1 MSTTTVFGIPNCDS
15 VKKVC
20 NWLKENDIPFHFHNY
35 KTDSVQKAELK
46 KWCKAVGWEKLL
58 NKKGTTWK
66 KIAPDYEGE
75 NIDEKQAIEI
85 MLEHTSVIKRPV
97 VVTSK
102 GMVIGVDL
110 DALKAIL

>member
-1 MSTTTVFGIPNCDS
+1 MSNITVFGIPNCDS

-20 NWLKENDIPFHFHNY
+20 TWLKENGIPFHFHNY

-66 KIAPDYEGE
+66 KIAPDYEGD
-75 NIDEKQAIEI
+75 NLDEKKAIEI

-97 VVTSK
+97 VVSSK
-102 GMVIGVDL
+102 GISVGADFEVLQSIC
-110 DALKAIL
+110 